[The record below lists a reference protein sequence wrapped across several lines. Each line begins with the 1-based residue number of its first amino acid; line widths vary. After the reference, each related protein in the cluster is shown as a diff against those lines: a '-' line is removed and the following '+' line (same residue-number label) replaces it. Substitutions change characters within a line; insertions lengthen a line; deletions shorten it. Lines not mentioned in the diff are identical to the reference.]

1 MHTNLSY
8 SSEKGKLLYTD
19 NSGWLRGQKCG
30 ITDLSWQVI
39 HSESLSLKE
48 QKDNIWKKIV
58 PRTMTK
64 AAFKNICVVVTASSL
79 LYITVC

>member
-39 HSESLSLKE
+39 HSEPYLE
-48 QKDNIWKKIV
+48 GTKDNIWKKIV
-58 PRTMTK
+58 RRTMTK
-64 AAFKNICVVVTASSL
+64 AAFKISV
-79 LYITVC
+79 